1 VILSWSGGK
10 DSSMALAEV
19 CAAGRDSVA
28 ALLTTVT
35 AEYDRVSVHGVR
47 RELLRR
53 QADAVGLPLEEA
65 VIPAA
70 CTNAMYEEAFRAAL
84 MRLESSL
91 PDVRAVAFGDLF
103 LEDVRRYR
111 ERQFAALAR
120 PLVFPIWGRDT
131 WELARQFITS
141 GYEAI
146 LVCVD
151 TKALPASFAAVP
163 STQRSS
169 TIRRRAW
176 TPVERTVS
184 FTRSLPMA
192 PSSHGPLRL
201 SVEKLSCATTGL
213 RTAISSA
220 CQTSE
225 ATLSGN
231 ASVKRL

>member
-1 VILSWSGGK
+1 VPERVILSWSGGK
-10 DSSMALAEV
+10 DSSMALAEL

-70 CTNAMYEEAFRAAL
+70 CTNAMYEEAFRGAL

-91 PDVRAVAFGDLF
+91 PGVRAVAFGDLF
-103 LEDVRRYR
+103 LEDVRQYR
-111 ERQFAALAR
+111 ERQFATLAR

-131 WELARQFITS
+131 SELARQFITS
-141 GYEAI
+141 GFEAI

-151 TKALPASFAAVP
+151 TQALPATFAGRPFDAALLDDLPAGVDP
-163 STQRSS
+163 CGENGEFHTFVTKGPAFARPV
-169 TIRRRAW
+169 A
-176 TPVERTVS
+176 VERGEIVLRDDR
-184 FTRSLPMA
+184 FAYCDLIGLPN
-192 PSSHGPLRL
+192 
-201 SVEKLSCATTGL
+201 
-213 RTAISSA
+213 
-220 CQTSE
+220 Q
-225 ATLSGN
+225 
-231 ASVKRL
+231 

>member
-1 VILSWSGGK
+1 
-10 DSSMALAEV
+10 MALAEL

-70 CTNAMYEEAFRAAL
+70 CTNETYEEAFRAAL
-84 MRLESSL
+84 MRLENSL

-103 LEDVRRYR
+103 LEDVRQYR

-131 WELARQFITS
+131 SELARQFITS

-151 TKALPASFAAVP
+151 TQALPASFAGRSFDAVLLDDLP
-163 STQRSS
+163 AGVDPCGENGEFHTFVTKGPAFARP
-169 TIRRRAW
+169 IA
-176 TPVERTVS
+176 VERGETVLREGR
-184 FTRSLPMA
+184 FAYCDLIGLP
-192 PSSHGPLRL
+192 S
-201 SVEKLSCATTGL
+201 
-213 RTAISSA
+213 
-220 CQTSE
+220 
-225 ATLSGN
+225 
-231 ASVKRL
+231 

>member
-1 VILSWSGGK
+1 
-10 DSSMALAEV
+10 MALAEL
-19 CAAGRDSVA
+19 CTAGRDSVA

-70 CTNAMYEEAFRAAL
+70 CTNAIYEEAFRAAL

-131 WELARQFITS
+131 SELARQFITS
-141 GYEAI
+141 GYGAI

-151 TKALPASFAAVP
+151 TQALPASFAG
-163 STQRSS
+163 RSFDAALLDDLPAGVDPCGENGEFH
-169 TIRRRAW
+169 TFVTNGPAFAHPIA
-176 TPVERTVS
+176 VERGETVLREGR
-184 FTRSLPMA
+184 FAYCDLIGLP
-192 PSSHGPLRL
+192 S
-201 SVEKLSCATTGL
+201 
-213 RTAISSA
+213 
-220 CQTSE
+220 
-225 ATLSGN
+225 
-231 ASVKRL
+231 